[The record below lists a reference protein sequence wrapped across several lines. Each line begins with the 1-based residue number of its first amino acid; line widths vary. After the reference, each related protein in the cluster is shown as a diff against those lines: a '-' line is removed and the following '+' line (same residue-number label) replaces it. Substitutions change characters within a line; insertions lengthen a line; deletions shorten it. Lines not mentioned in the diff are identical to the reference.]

1 MRVIRTIGS
10 LLVGGSPEG
19 LVDDRLL
26 PSQTGGRDGC
36 GGTSIADADATG
48 WSAQDTPDE
57 VVDPGRCRPLLV
69 WRRNRKP
76 RSMGAR
82 R

>member
-1 MRVIRTIGS
+1 MIGL

-57 VVDPGRCRPLLV
+57 VVDPGRCRPC
-69 WRRNRKP
+69 WYG
-76 RSMGAR
+76 GATGSR
-82 R
+82 GRWARGDSG